1 MSCAEVTTI
10 YKTAVVSYV
19 PMEPKS
25 SMATRLKSIFAPTA
39 QTPVIVS
46 TVSADTFYLMATVL
60 PVHSGVLS
68 AATILSA

>member
-1 MSCAEVTTI
+1 
-10 YKTAVVSYV
+10 
-19 PMEPKS
+19 
-25 SMATRLKSIFAPTA
+25 MATRLKSIFAPTA